1 MCPLAPAA
9 PPPGLIGSCWSDD
22 QIILSLDQIN
32 CGSLIPD
39 DVIVDNPY
47 QYDPSNLPD
56 GAWFLVSSNE
66 KKETKHGF
74 WKAKGESCEI
84 FANSAIYGW
93 RTTFEFVEAQV
104 PIGQKTVWM
113 MQEYKITQ
121 KEQHDHI
128 KSKESA
134 LCRVF
139 SCSDENINNERKP
152 ENINKVNNE
161 TKPEHRNDDLDT
173 LLLSLMPS
181 ITPHTSSNDGQRS
194 IGEPQVKNQ
203 TEGIGPDLFD
213 DDIVAEL
220 DCIFRED
227 YLELNDLVGVASH
240 SSSSENSSRQSLASD
255 EYFDSMAFLRDL
267 DDEKNQD
274 LHGKGSTS
282 NYRIMMYRR
291 ENDVVMQPTPLES
304 LISGSAAVAKDTQ
317 PGPSNKAK
325 FPSKSS
331 PEQDVKRLK
340 AECTNDEGPSHS
352 YRATAS
358 SSSSSS
364 SSHEPVATREE
375 KRKKKLKKFLC
386 FMPF

>member
-1 MCPLAPAA
+1 M
-9 PPPGLIGSCWSDD
+9 
-22 QIILSLDQIN
+22 
-32 CGSLIPD
+32 
-39 DVIVDNPY
+39 VHV
-47 QYDPSNLPD
+47 D

-93 RTTFEFVEAQV
+93 RTTFEFVEAQA

-128 KSKESA
+128 KSKVIFIAIFPLFQYLIICCFSLVKHATELLVWLDILQESA

-194 IGEPQVKNQ
+194 IGEPQV
-203 TEGIGPDLFD
+203 GAASSPFS
-213 DDIVAEL
+213 
-220 DCIFRED
+220 
-227 YLELNDLVGVASH
+227 LVTTV
-240 SSSSENSSRQSLASD
+240 L
-255 EYFDSMAFLRDL
+255 
-267 DDEKNQD
+267 
-274 LHGKGSTS
+274 
-282 NYRIMMYRR
+282 
-291 ENDVVMQPTPLES
+291 
-304 LISGSAAVAKDTQ
+304 LIS
-317 PGPSNKAK
+317 
-325 FPSKSS
+325 
-331 PEQDVKRLK
+331 R
-340 AECTNDEGPSHS
+340 
-352 YRATAS
+352 
-358 SSSSSS
+358 
-364 SSHEPVATREE
+364 
-375 KRKKKLKKFLC
+375 
-386 FMPF
+386 